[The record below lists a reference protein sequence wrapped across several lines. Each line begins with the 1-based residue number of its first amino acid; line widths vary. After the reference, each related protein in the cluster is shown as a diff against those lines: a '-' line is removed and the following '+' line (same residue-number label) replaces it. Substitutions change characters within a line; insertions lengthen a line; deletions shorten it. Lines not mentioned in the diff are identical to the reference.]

1 MKRNQLTRLMAL
13 VLLAFS
19 GLATSFAAESD
30 PARLA
35 VRKSLP
41 LLQKVGP
48 KFWYGAGCIS
58 CHNNTLPDM
67 AITMAKERG
76 FAIDESA
83 AKVATKLDAD
93 ILETRKDR
101 LLEALPPG
109 GGQNTMGSLLF
120 SLSVQHFPRDEAM
133 EAGARYLK
141 VIQSPDGSWPILN
154 HRPPLVASTMTLTA
168 FSIRALQVY
177 APESLKAQYDESV
190 GRAVAWVARAEPR
203 VSEEYAFK
211 ILGLVWGK
219 GPGTAIEETAS
230 ILKRQQR
237 ADGGW
242 AQLPSL
248 ESDPYAT
255 GQALVAL
262 AEAGMKTT
270 DPVYQRGVNF
280 LIRTQ
285 AADGSWHVKTR
296 SEPSQIYFE
305 AGYPYG
311 VDQFI
316 SAAGGSWAT
325 AALVLTQQKMDAPR
339 RGVTSA
345 ALKTTR

>member
-1 MKRNQLTRLMAL
+1 MERVKIK
-13 VLLAFS
+13 
-19 GLATSFAAESD
+19 
-30 PARLA
+30 RLA
-35 VRKSLP
+35 APVALLLCSLLTTAAVDRGSVRAAVQKSLP

-48 KFWYGAGCIS
+48 RFWYGAGCIS

-67 AITMAKERG
+67 AITIAKERG
-76 FAIDESA
+76 FAIDEAA
-83 AKVATKLDAD
+83 AKEATKLDAD
-93 ILETRKDR
+93 ILETRKER
-101 LLEALPPG
+101 LLEVLPPG

-120 SLSVQHFPRDEAM
+120 SLTVQKFPRDEAM

-141 VIQSPDGSWPILN
+141 MLQAPDGSWPIQN

-177 APESLKAQYDESV
+177 APESLRAQYDESV
-190 GRAVAWVARAEPR
+190 RKAVSWVANTEPR
-203 VSEEYAFK
+203 VNEEYAFK
-211 ILGLVWGK
+211 IFGLVWGH
-219 GPGTAIEETAS
+219 GSPSALETTMT

-242 AQLPSL
+242 GQLPAL
-248 ESDPYAT
+248 ESDAYAT

-262 AEAGMKTT
+262 QASGMKTT
-270 DPVYQRGVNF
+270 DPVYRHGVDF
-280 LIRTQ
+280 LVRTQ
-285 AADGSWHVKTR
+285 APDGSWHVKTR

-316 SAAGGSWAT
+316 SSAGGSWAT
-325 AALVLTQQKMDAPR
+325 AALALTQP
-339 RGVTSA
+339 
-345 ALKTTR
+345 

>member
-1 MKRNQLTRLMAL
+1 MKRQNIARSLAL
-13 VLLAFS
+13 FLIGLS
-19 GLATSFAAESD
+19 GVSAAVAAEAD
-30 PARLA
+30 PVRIA
-35 VRKSLP
+35 VQKSLP

-48 KFWYGAGCIS
+48 QFWYGAGCIS

-67 AITMAKERG
+67 AITLAKEHG
-76 FAIDESA
+76 FAINEAA
-83 AKVATKLDAD
+83 AKEATKLDAD
-93 ILETRKDR
+93 ILESRKDR

-133 EAGARYLK
+133 EAGVRYLK
-141 VIQSPDGSWPILN
+141 VLQSADGSWPVLN

-168 FSIRALQVY
+168 FSIRALQAY
-177 APESLKAQYDESV
+177 APESLRAQYDESV
-190 GRAVAWVARAEPR
+190 RSAVTWVAQTEAR
-203 VSEEYAFK
+203 VNEEYAFK
-211 ILGLVWGK
+211 ILGLVWGR
-219 GPGTAIEETAS
+219 GPQDAIEKTAA

-237 ADGGW
+237 PDGGW
-242 AQLPSL
+242 SQLSAL
-248 ESDPYAT
+248 ESDSYAT

-262 AEAGMKTT
+262 EQAGMKTN
-270 DPVYQRGVNF
+270 DPVYRRGVDF
-280 LIRTQ
+280 LVKTQ

-316 SAAGGSWAT
+316 SSAGGAWAT
-325 AALVLTQQKMDAPR
+325 AALALTQH
-339 RGVTSA
+339 
-345 ALKTTR
+345 

>member
-1 MKRNQLTRLMAL
+1 MKREKVTRSLAL
-13 VLLAFS
+13 LPLLLFS
-19 GLATSFAAESD
+19 MSAAIAADTD
-30 PARLA
+30 PARAA
-35 VRKSLP
+35 VQKSLP

-48 KFWYGAGCIS
+48 QFWYGAGCIS

-67 AITMAKERG
+67 AITIARERG
-76 FAIDESA
+76 FGVNEAA
-83 AKVATKLDAD
+83 AKEATKLDAD
-93 ILETRKDR
+93 ILESRKER
-101 LLEALPPG
+101 LLEDLPPG

-141 VIQSPDGSWPILN
+141 ILQAPDGSWPILN

-190 GRAVAWVARAEPR
+190 RKAVSWVAQNEPR

-211 ILGLVWGK
+211 ILGLVWGR
-219 GPGTAIEETAS
+219 GPQNVIADTAT
-230 ILKRQQR
+230 ILQRQQR
-237 ADGGW
+237 SDGGW
-242 AQLPSL
+242 GQLPSL
-248 ESDPYAT
+248 ASDAYAT

-262 AEAGMKTT
+262 QESGMKTT
-270 DPVYQRGVNF
+270 DPVYTRGVDF

-285 AADGSWHVKTR
+285 APDGSWHVKTR

-316 SAAGGSWAT
+316 SAAGASWAT
-325 AALVLTQQKMDAPR
+325 TALALTQKKPELPATARLERP
-339 RGVTSA
+339 
-345 ALKTTR
+345 